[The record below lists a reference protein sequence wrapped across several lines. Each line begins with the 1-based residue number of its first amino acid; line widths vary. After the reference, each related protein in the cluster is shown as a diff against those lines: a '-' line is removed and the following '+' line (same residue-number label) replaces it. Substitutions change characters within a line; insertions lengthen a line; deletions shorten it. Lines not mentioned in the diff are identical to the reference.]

1 MTSAGTEAE
10 LEKLRREREEKIRQI
25 AEKRRQVE
33 DLKRRRAARAEERGA
48 ATGTEN
54 RRASGDLGRS
64 VDTLVAEILG
74 GGPAP
79 SGGTGGRPS
88 PEGPLR
94 ELAVAAVA
102 AGPAARGLQLQ
113 TSLSVATVV
122 VDPTEANVYDRSCQ
136 TDVDDEPKNVLMRGT
151 SNVLLKMAEKAK
163 QRAVRP
169 DEAAASQ
176 PGRLV
181 KRTVLANQNAAGD
194 LVPENIA
201 KEAAAAL
208 EPAAQKPV
216 ELNPE
221 ERDRILKHPD
231 FNAFFERTTLLV
243 ERALGQQSWD
253 VCADFR
259 DSGTGEDGTEA
270 DSAGRMKHVDDYI
283 EERWGLGRPVTDV
296 RFSPRREEVFLA
308 AYGVRANPSLSDP
321 DGCMLVWN
329 LAMRN
334 RPELAFSCQSAVLT
348 AQFNRFDPSLFF
360 GGTYAGGVVLWDA
373 RAKSGPVLRTPLSGK
388 GHSHPVQAM
397 QQVGT
402 QNATNLVT
410 ASNDGRLCVWS
421 LVKWD
426 VPTETIDLKNETRN
440 KRDLAVTALSFPENE
455 TSVLYVGAE
464 DGSICQVHMHG
475 SKVGVTE
482 LYDGHEGPVA
492 GLDLHPHSDASQ
504 HGVEGNAELAVSC
517 SFDWSV
523 KLWMVKQYQQPV
535 LSLDVFE
542 DYVYDVAWHPY
553 HPAAFAAVD
562 GEGHVDLWN
571 LNRSTE
577 CATVRCEHPNQR
589 KNALNHCRWSIDGR
603 KLVTG
608 DSEGMLS
615 VYGVDKALAQPR
627 NEDFQQFQDKVRTFQ
642 PILARHRETSF
653 GLSDSRYAQLPGRL
667 QGGGAGGIH

>member
-10 LEKLRREREEKIRQI
+10 LEKLRREREEKVRQI
-25 AEKRRQVE
+25 SEKRRQVE
-33 DLKRRRAARAEERGA
+33 ELKRKRAARVEERGA
-48 ATGTEN
+48 AVPAGGEN

-74 GGPAP
+74 GERAQT
-79 SGGTGGRPS
+79 GGASGRPS

-136 TDVDDEPKNVLMRGT
+136 TDVIDDEASGAKNAVMRGT

-259 DSGTGEDGTEA
+259 DSGTGEDGAEA
-270 DSAGRMKHVDDYI
+270 DSAGRMKHVDDYM

-296 RFSPRREEVFLA
+296 RFTSKRR
-308 AYGVRANPSLSDP
+308 SLP
-321 DGCMLVWN
+321 CCIW
-329 LAMRN
+329 
-334 RPELAFSCQSAVLT
+334 C
-348 AQFNRFDPSLFF
+348 
-360 GGTYAGGVVLWDA
+360 
-373 RAKSGPVLRTPLSGK
+373 KS
-388 GHSHPVQAM
+388 
-397 QQVGT
+397 
-402 QNATNLVT
+402 
-410 ASNDGRLCVWS
+410 
-421 LVKWD
+421 
-426 VPTETIDLKNETRN
+426 
-440 KRDLAVTALSFPENE
+440 
-455 TSVLYVGAE
+455 
-464 DGSICQVHMHG
+464 
-475 SKVGVTE
+475 
-482 LYDGHEGPVA
+482 
-492 GLDLHPHSDASQ
+492 
-504 HGVEGNAELAVSC
+504 
-517 SFDWSV
+517 
-523 KLWMVKQYQQPV
+523 
-535 LSLDVFE
+535 
-542 DYVYDVAWHPY
+542 
-553 HPAAFAAVD
+553 
-562 GEGHVDLWN
+562 
-571 LNRSTE
+571 
-577 CATVRCEHPNQR
+577 
-589 KNALNHCRWSIDGR
+589 
-603 KLVTG
+603 
-608 DSEGMLS
+608 
-615 VYGVDKALAQPR
+615 
-627 NEDFQQFQDKVRTFQ
+627 Q
-642 PILARHRETSF
+642 PITLRSRWLHACLEF
-653 GLSDSRYAQLPGRL
+653 GNEKPT
-667 QGGGAGGIH
+667 GAGFLLPKCCSHCPI